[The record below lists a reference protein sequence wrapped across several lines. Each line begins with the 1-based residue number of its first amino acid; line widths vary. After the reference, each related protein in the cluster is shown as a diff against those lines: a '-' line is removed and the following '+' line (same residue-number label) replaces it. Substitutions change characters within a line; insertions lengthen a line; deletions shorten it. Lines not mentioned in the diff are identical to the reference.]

1 MNFKNFQARAWDDLF
16 SRSIYDLMKSQ
27 SFVYE
32 GIRVDYY
39 PENASAFLKTVV
51 DSDGTNAKALRVKIS
66 FTNEESH
73 VETTTTLI
81 TLPTLTEDGLMIN
94 GTKWTLINTAHPASG
109 WYLLRN
115 KKGNLE
121 LVLQRGSMKV
131 LTFNVPQPWSKNV
144 YANVTVAGR
153 TSRTSKVTSMPLFA
167 FLKAIS
173 CDPNCTYKDL
183 ADMLDDCPNIRS
195 AYYSEYINITK
206 NNEKHSREASLVD
219 SADALLHNLT
229 GYPSDYVW
237 DDPVETLK
245 EKLASNSLRI
255 GKEKKPRFKRFV
267 SFARAKGT
275 TLTHSVTLSNGFII
289 AKGETLTDSY
299 VRILDSDESITE
311 LHVEYNDRDFCLRKY
326 SPEDSLTLDEVLC
339 ALRVYDQA
347 LSGLALV
354 DDPDELY
361 NKVINSIREDYEK
374 RIELA
379 LGKFTNAIIGQI
391 RAYSCGTRRGAAR
404 TDDIIAQLGS
414 FNFADKQVTLEDVYA
429 KITKEAYYQQFD
441 ETNSLSNYDQSYK
454 LTTTA
459 KNVSDSARDI
469 HSMQYGRIC
478 PYTTSESKQVGLN
491 LALTLMSELDEY
503 GFITTPVYKFE
514 NGVLSDRAVFISAVD
529 ELTEVT
535 APATTDLVKLWNEHS
550 EDPTFIVPDCRIN
563 GQLVSAPL
571 KDITSKYVTSLQTI
585 GPLPAAAPAANMD
598 SPKRLIMCASAQR
611 QALVPLKVERPFVT
625 TGIEGLYE
633 IGVTTADTMIRDYL
647 IAHGKPDTLADDACV
662 YYVNAYKNDN
672 KLFVNFEIVNDGAV
686 YKVERSFDNCK
697 STLNGSLKYLRLA
710 PPTRADDTGRY
721 YKGNDVVTYNSDVDL
736 TEASF
741 SKDKAIFGTISLDA
755 DKLSKHGVAI
765 GNNCKVLFKS
775 FEGYT
780 YEDSIEVTEAF
791 LAKRGLSVVKTT
803 TLRFILHKSRKEH
816 VELLAQEHGQIPQLD
831 ATGYPIR
838 GYYVQ
843 TGQDILATVSTDE
856 NGTVH
861 AGTKKVGIGQSG
873 FIIGYRQYRDANN
886 SDNEIVA
893 IDLGDI
899 LDVTSGDKLE
909 GLHGNKGVVGR
920 ILRNSEVPYTEDG
933 EVPDLVLNP
942 LGIVARL
949 NTGQIPEFT
958 LGAIA
963 EKTGE
968 IQILEPFADITM
980 ESIAALAES
989 CGIVEKDIYDARTGL
1004 KYPKKAMIG
1013 NMYMLRLQHTSTS
1026 KYNATSDC
1034 KGHISAR
1041 TGQPQSGSGGGQ
1053 RMSELCT
1060 WCVTAYGARKTLDSL
1075 FTVQSD
1081 AINAKSK
1088 LDKAIK
1094 QRESTEISY
1103 ISNNIDFL
1111 QAYMHLFGAHVSVS
1125 NHNAR
1130 IELLTQGAIDSL
1142 APEKCRLHLLNNG
1155 SMTAQALLHDI
1166 SVFGEESCKKT
1177 NRSKSAQLPFSEDN
1191 SCEMI
1196 MPIYLK
1202 ADSVLGM
1209 FRYAFYKKGV
1219 LSDALKVP
1227 HNNFFNKII
1236 EGKMCIVGWTPER
1249 TTDSALKTLYAQQYG
1264 IVLPDTYKLPIIAD
1278 LTVTH
1283 IEQTTGKVTVESN
1296 DIVTDE
1302 ALRTGTGIRAV
1313 IDLFKQYDLRASLC
1327 QKLSGKPCSAETSL
1341 LDKKE
1346 FPHVTDIV
1354 LFLRN
1359 YSLTDFIVTSII
1371 VPPVGYRNINA
1382 ADTKMSNPIDAKL
1395 NDVVNSIRM
1404 LSTATL
1410 DSDRAHRETEL
1421 YKTLNR
1427 VSFEST
1433 DSSNPSLKDQLV
1445 NHKTKTSVMRDTLLS
1460 KRLSYT
1466 GRSVITIGSDL
1477 EFGECGM
1484 PICMLT
1490 TIFESH
1496 IAAEIC
1502 DTSKIYM
1509 VRLIGNRVK
1518 NNSESYFKR
1527 LNEFIANDNIQGFQ
1541 NYTLGRISLTHSE
1554 ALAELASLYN
1564 QATGE
1569 NIKLRT
1575 VKDLFDI
1582 CYSQLLQI
1590 LTKLLE
1596 THPVLLNR
1604 EPSLH
1609 KFSVQGFQGIPIDSY
1624 AIKLHPLNC
1633 HGYNADYDGDQ
1644 MASLIPMQESAIE
1657 DVRNKM
1663 MSTDNII
1670 DPKDGSGIIAIN
1682 QDMILGLYYATIHEN
1697 NSLKYEP
1704 SDLCAVYTLDSS
1716 LHFTAPYGKSL
1727 GVAKKIYE
1735 DIEVG
1740 LLNVQD
1746 TIMCIYDGRH
1756 YIAEAGRFIVNA
1768 MLPGGLGFTTVK
1780 TDPILGYNCY
1790 DLAINYVLSKKTIGR
1805 VETMCIDYF
1814 SKYGLKTDPFGDSLG
1829 AAYNRLMRIGFRMAD
1844 LSGVTLS
1851 IFDLTSLPVK
1861 SLIKDSLASND
1872 ESIKQYNDWYALG
1885 FCTDEDRDKQSI
1897 ESWQKTTNSLKSM
1910 LKSEFTGGSSF
1921 DRMSNIFMI
1930 IDSGARGDIPQLLE
1944 MSGVIGVVTNSSGK
1958 SMTTPVRRSYSDGL
1972 TSEQFMQN
1980 SYTGRRQTTAAQ
1992 LTTADAGEFTRHC
2005 IYLTEH
2011 IHIRNDSKRCDATGT
2026 WISLNYQVS
2035 LFDHDTHKPY
2045 DKEHIDDTLVLS
2057 EDEIRAIPNE
2067 LWRKSELFTFSED
2080 SVLTQYLSFV
2090 QRVKDL
2096 LISTK
2101 VSDEFKHLL
2110 SLCEQSFFISK
2121 SANGTYN
2128 FIDVEISLS
2137 SDSKSMLYYRVL
2149 DVSELEAHPE
2159 TAGYAYLWRSH
2170 TASIVGSAPETLEDD
2185 IVIGDSIIHDIEVAR
2200 LKSVPIFTVIGCK
2213 STEGICQCC
2222 FGVKYDSHSF
2232 PDWGESVGYQGTQA
2246 IGNPIT
2252 QMMLDS
2258 HKLEVSNEESAK
2270 VKLNRIL
2277 SNNYTRVSCPNVETA
2292 ATLPIA
2298 IEDTTVSVKR
2308 EGNMYLVTTDGEVKQ
2323 ALTIKDLA
2331 DLKVAP
2337 DATIKR
2343 GMPITTVATSFYNIW
2358 LGLTDSINV
2367 QLDIWNQLCN
2377 CFKNEL
2383 IYARNFEI
2391 FARALTEF
2399 GCAEST
2405 DMEHG
2410 IVRNAV
2416 YRTSTLDQYGI
2427 KWVPV
2432 FLSMRQAMNKSGKI
2446 LANIALSNACSNIV
2460 SSVVQGTI
2468 NTPDSNVGTALLGD
2482 YHTAKCPL
2490 NTKSVLNLT
2499 HVDRSFFDDTMIV
2512 NTQAIVS
2519 ERETLSSTADLISE
2533 VGEESNSIYAEI
2545 KIDSDYT
2552 TFSVSEADK
2561 DAAALEEPI
2570 RISDEMLIKQAEQ
2583 MVAEEPDP
2591 TEFDKMNTNQ
2601 TDYFT

>member
-16 SRSIYDLMKSQ
+16 SRSIYALMTSQ
-27 SFVYE
+27 SFTYDGV
-32 GIRVDYY
+32 RVDYY
-39 PENASAFLKTVV
+39 PENASAFLKSVV
-51 DSDGTNAKALRVKIS
+51 DSDGTNAKALRVRIS
-66 FTNEESH
+66 FSNEESH

-81 TLPTLTEDGLMIN
+81 TLPILTEDGLMIN

-109 WYLLRN
+109 WYLLIN
-115 KKGNLE
+115 KNGNLE
-121 LVLQRGSMKV
+121 LVLQRGSMKM
-131 LTFNVPQPWSKNV
+131 LTFSVPKPKDRNT
-144 YANVTVAGR
+144 YASVTVAGR
-153 TSRTSKVTSMPLFA
+153 VSKASKVTSMPLFA

-183 ADMLDDCPNIRS
+183 ADMLGDCVNIRS
-195 AYYSEYINITK
+195 AYYAEYINITK
-206 NNEKHSREASLVD
+206 NNESHSQEASLVD

-245 EKLASNSLRI
+245 EKLANNSMRI

-275 TLTHSVTLSNGFII
+275 SLAHSVTLKNGTTIQR
-289 AKGETLTDSY
+289 GETLTENI
-299 VRILDSDESITE
+299 VRLLDSDESITE
-311 LHVEYNDRDFCLRKY
+311 LHVEYNDQEYCLKKY
-326 SPEDSLTLDEVLC
+326 TPTDSLTLDEVLC

-361 NKVINSIREDYEK
+361 NKIINSIREDYEK

-391 RAYSCGTRRGAAR
+391 RAHTSSGRRGAIR
-404 TDDIIAQLGS
+404 TDDLIAQLGS
-414 FNFADKQVTLEDVYA
+414 YSFADKQVSLEDVYN

-441 ETNSLSNYDQSYK
+441 ETNSLSNFDQSYK

-459 KNVSDSARDI
+459 KNVSDNARDI

-514 NGVLSDRAVFISAVD
+514 NGVLFDKIELISAID

-535 APATTDLVKLWNEHS
+535 APATTDLVALWKEHS
-550 EDPTFIVPDCRIN
+550 DDPAFMVPDCRIN

-585 GPLPAAAPAANMD
+585 GPLPAAVPAANMD

-611 QALVPLKVERPFVT
+611 QALVPLKSERPYVT

-633 IGVTTADTMIRDYL
+633 IGVTTADTMIKDYL
-647 IAHGKPDTLADDACV
+647 IAHGKPNTLADDACV
-662 YYVNAYKNDN
+662 YYVSAYKNDN
-672 KLFVNFEIVNDGAV
+672 KLFVTFEIVNDGKV
-686 YKVERSFDNCK
+686 YRVEKAFDNCK

-710 PPTRADDTGRY
+710 PPTRVSDTGKY
-721 YKGNDVVTYNSDVDL
+721 YKGDDVITYNSDVDL
-736 TEASF
+736 ADVDF
-741 SKDKAIFGTISLDA
+741 AKDNANFGTVSLA
-755 DKLSKHGVAI
+755 VDKLAKHGVAI

-780 YEDSIEVTEAF
+780 YEDSVEVTEAF

-803 TLRFILHKSRKEH
+803 TLRYVLHKSRQEH
-816 VELLAQEHGQIPQLD
+816 VELIAQEHGQIPQLD

-856 NGTVH
+856 KGNVH

-873 FIIGYRQYRDANN
+873 FIIGYRQYRDKNN
-886 SDNEIVA
+886 ADNEIIA

-899 LDVTSGDKLE
+899 LDVTNGDKLE

-920 ILRNSEVPYTEDG
+920 ILRDSEVPYTEDG

-963 EKTGE
+963 EKTGK
-968 IQILEPFADITM
+968 IQILEPFANVTM
-980 ESIAALAES
+980 DQIAELAKE
-989 CGIVEKDIYDARTGL
+989 CGVVEKDIYDARTGL
-1004 KYPKKAMIG
+1004 KYPRKAMIG

-1053 RMSELCT
+1053 RMSEMCT
-1060 WCVTAYGARKTLDSL
+1060 WCVTAYGARRTLDSL

-1081 AINAKSK
+1081 AINAKAAM
-1088 LDKAIK
+1088 DKAIR
-1094 QRESTEISY
+1094 QRESTDVSY

-1111 QAYMHLFGAHVSVS
+1111 QAYMHMFGAHISVT

-1130 IELLTQGAIDSL
+1130 VELLTQDAINSI
-1142 APEKCRLHLLNNG
+1142 APSACRVHLLNNG
-1155 SMTAQALLHDI
+1155 SMTAQALLHDS
-1166 SVFGEESCKKT
+1166 SVFGEESDRTT
-1177 NRSKSAQLPFSEDN
+1177 NRTKSVQLPFSVDN

-1202 ADSVLGM
+1202 ADSVMGM
-1209 FRYAFYKKGV
+1209 FRFAYYKKGELADSV
-1219 LSDALKVP
+1219 KVP
-1227 HNNFFNKII
+1227 YNGFFNKII
-1236 EGKMCIVGWTPER
+1236 AGKMCIVGWTPER
-1249 TTDSALKTLYAQQYG
+1249 TTDPILKDLFAQQYG
-1264 IVLPDTYKLPIIAD
+1264 IVLPDTYKLPIVAD
-1278 LTVTH
+1278 LTVTRT
-1283 IEQTTGKVTVESN
+1283 EQTTGKVTVSCN
-1296 DIVTDE
+1296 DMITDE

-1313 IDLFKQYDLRASLC
+1313 INLFKQYDLRASFC
-1327 QKLSGKPCSAETSL
+1327 QKLSGKSCTTSTSL

-1359 YSLTDFIVTSII
+1359 YALTDFIVTGMII
-1371 VPPVGYRNINA
+1371 PPVGYRTINK

-1410 DSDRAHRETEL
+1410 EADRSHRETEL
-1421 YKTLNR
+1421 YKTLNKI
-1427 VSFEST
+1427 SFEST

-1502 DTSKIYM
+1502 DTSKNYM

-1541 NYTLGRISLTHSE
+1541 NYTLGRISLTHAE
-1554 ALAELASLYN
+1554 ALAELTNIYN

-1569 NIKLRT
+1569 NIKLST

-1582 CYSQLLQI
+1582 CYSQLIQI
-1590 LTKLLE
+1590 LKMLLK
-1596 THPVLLNR
+1596 THPTLLNR

-1609 KFSVQGFQGIPIDSY
+1609 KFSIQGFLAIPIDSY

-1633 HGYNADYDGDQ
+1633 HGFNADYDGDQ
-1644 MASLIPMQESAIE
+1644 MASIIPMQEAAMK
-1657 DVRNKM
+1657 DVENKM
-1663 MSTDNII
+1663 MSVDNII
-1670 DPKDGSGIIAIN
+1670 DPKDGSGIIALN

-1697 NSLKYEP
+1697 NTLKYAPKE
-1704 SDLCAVYTLDSS
+1704 LCAVYTLDSDI
-1716 LHFTAPYGKSL
+1716 HFEAPYGKSL

-1746 TIMCIYDGRH
+1746 TIMCIYAGRR
-1756 YIAEAGRFIVNA
+1756 YIAEAGRIIVNA

-1780 TDPILGYNCY
+1780 ATNVLGYEHYN
-1790 DLAINYVLSKKTIGR
+1790 LAVNYVLSKKTIGR
-1805 VETMCIDYF
+1805 VEDICINYF
-1814 SKYGLKTDPFGDSLG
+1814 SKYGLKADEYGDTLG

-1861 SLIKDSLASND
+1861 SLIKDSIDTNN
-1872 ESIKQYNDWYALG
+1872 KVVQQYNDWYTMG
-1885 FCTDEDRDKQSI
+1885 FCTEEERDDQSVRA
-1897 ESWQKTTNSLKSM
+1897 WLKTTGSLKDM
-1910 LKSEFTGGSSF
+1910 LKREFKKGSSF

-1930 IDSGARGDIPQLLE
+1930 IDSGARGDVPQLLE
-1944 MSGVIGVVTNSSGK
+1944 MSGVIGIVTNSAGK
-1958 SMTTPVRRSYSDGL
+1958 SMTTPVRRAYSDGL

-1980 SYTGRRQTTAAQ
+1980 AFTGRRQTTAAQ
-1992 LTTADAGEFTRHC
+1992 LTTADAGDFTRHC
-2005 IYLTEH
+2005 IYLAEH
-2011 IHIRNDSKRCDATGT
+2011 LHIRNDSQKCSAKGT
-2026 WISLNYQVS
+2026 WVPLEYDVT
-2035 LFDHDTHKPY
+2035 LLDHNTQKPY
-2045 DKEHIDDTLVLS
+2045 DEEHLEDTLVLT
-2057 EDEIRAIPNE
+2057 EDDINAVPTEM
-2067 LWRKSELFTFSED
+2067 WRKSEMFVFSEQQ
-2080 SVLTQYLSFV
+2080 VLMQYLKFANT
-2090 QRVKDL
+2090 VKNL
-2096 LISTK
+2096 LVSTK
-2101 VSDEFKHLL
+2101 VSDDFKHLL
-2110 SLCEQSFFISK
+2110 TLCEQSFFITK
-2121 SANGTYN
+2121 STDGSYS
-2128 FIDVEISLS
+2128 FIDVNIKLS
-2137 SDSKSMLYYRVL
+2137 SASRSMLYYRVL
-2149 DVSELEAHPE
+2149 DVSELETRPE
-2159 TAGYAYLWRSH
+2159 TEGYALAWAAH
-2170 TASIVGSAPETLEDD
+2170 AASVSGDVTDIVEDD
-2185 IVIGDSIIHDIEVAR
+2185 IVIGDTVIHDIEVAR
-2200 LKSVPIFTVIGCK
+2200 LKSVPIFTILGC
-2213 STEGICQCC
+2213 TATDGICQRC
-2222 FGVKYDSHSF
+2222 FGVKYDSHTF
-2232 PDWGESVGYQGTQA
+2232 PDWGESVGYQAIQA
-2246 IGNPIT
+2246 VGNPIT
-2252 QMMLDS
+2252 QMILDS
-2258 HKLEVSNEESAK
+2258 HKSEVSSEESAAT
-2270 VKLNRIL
+2270 KLNRIL
-2277 SNNYTRVSCPNVETA
+2277 GNNYTSVSIPNVEA
-2292 ATLPIA
+2292 ACALPIA
-2298 IEDTTVSVKR
+2298 VDDATVSVER
-2308 EGNMYLVTTDGEVKQ
+2308 NDNMFTVTLNGQIKQ
-2323 ALTIKDLA
+2323 TSTINDLA
-2331 DLKVAP
+2331 ELKVAP
-2337 DATIKR
+2337 GSTVKR
-2343 GMPITTVATSFYNIW
+2343 GDPIVEIGSKYYNVW
-2358 LGLTDSINV
+2358 LSLTDSINV
-2367 QLDIWNQLCN
+2367 QIDIWRQLCN
-2377 CFKNEL
+2377 CFKNES

-2405 DMEHG
+2405 DLEHG

-2416 YRTSTLDQYGI
+2416 YRTATLDQYGI

-2432 FLSMRQAMNKSGKI
+2432 YLSMRQAMNRSGKI
-2446 LANIALSNACSNIV
+2446 LANIALSNACANIV
-2460 SSVVQGTI
+2460 SAVVQGTV
-2468 NTPDSNVGTALLGD
+2468 NTADSNIGVALLGD
-2482 YHTAKCPL
+2482 YHTAKSAL
-2490 NTKSVLNLT
+2490 SSKSLLNLT
-2499 HVDRSFFDDTMIV
+2499 HADKTLFSEQLIGTTRSII
-2512 NTQAIVS
+2512 A
-2519 ERETLSSTADLISE
+2519 ERETIKGSTDFISE
-2533 VGEESNSIYAEI
+2533 IGEESN
-2545 KIDSDYT
+2545 DSLKSVKNNTDYT
-2552 TFSVSEADK
+2552 AFSDVAIDT
-2561 DAAALEEPI
+2561 DAAALAEPI
-2570 RISDEMLIKQAEQ
+2570 RVSDEELLRQAAQITSDES
-2583 MVAEEPDP
+2583 VDHDFAE
-2591 TEFDKMNTNQ
+2591 FSSSNTN
-2601 TDYFT
+2601 YFA